1 MGSAKTLGAAR
12 GDFISR
18 VYLVDDE
25 DTVREAVSRLLSAAG
40 LECETFGSSTEFLSA
55 CKPNLRGCAVIDFR
69 MPEMDGMELYRELRK
84 REFTLPVLFLTAHG
98 DVPLA
103 VSAMREGAADFIEKP
118 FKSLDFL
125 ARIHAALESDKQQG
139 SLYSR
144 LERLTPRET
153 EVANLMAKGLT
164 TKAIAGQLGS
174 SAHTVRNQRTS
185 IFRKMDVQSVVELVR
200 IMNNPDAA
208 APSPEE
214 QQNPE

>member
-1 MGSAKTLGAAR
+1 M
-12 GDFISR
+12 ISR

-25 DTVREAVSRLLSAAG
+25 ETVRDAVNRLLSAEG
-40 LECETFGSSTEFLSA
+40 LECETFKSSAEFLSA

-84 REFTLPVLFLTAHG
+84 REFTLPILFLTAHG

-118 FKSLDFL
+118 FKSPDFL
-125 ARIHAALESDKQQG
+125 ARIHAALQRDKQQG

-153 EVANLMAKGLT
+153 EVANLMAEGLT
-164 TKAIAGQLGS
+164 TKAIASQLGS

-200 IMNNPDAA
+200 IMNNPDAS
-208 APSPEE
+208 APSPDEQKEE
-214 QQNPE
+214 PQPE